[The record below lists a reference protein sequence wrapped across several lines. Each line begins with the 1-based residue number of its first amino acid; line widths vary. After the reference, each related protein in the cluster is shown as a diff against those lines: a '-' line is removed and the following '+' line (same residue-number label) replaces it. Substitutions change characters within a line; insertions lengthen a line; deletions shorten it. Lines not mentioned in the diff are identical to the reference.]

1 MCKLNKRQLLV
12 ILSLSLFSGMLLAAE
27 RGKTGGA
34 TTVVEKKVEAVYAED
49 SKPVRDPVA
58 QMRGK
63 LLYKRSQAKKLE
75 RIAIQN
81 DAVLGEKISN
91 LEGEIAALYSA
102 ANPKLAEIYA
112 EQKQLTLEIENLTR
126 KD

>member
-1 MCKLNKRQLLV
+1 MCKLNKKQLLV
-12 ILSLSLFSGMLLAAE
+12 ILSLSLFGGILLAAE
-27 RGKTGGA
+27 KGKAGELVT
-34 TTVVEKKVEAVYAED
+34 VEKKAETVFAED
-49 SKPVRDPVA
+49 SKPVRDPVS

-75 RIAIQN
+75 RIATQN
-81 DAVLGEKISN
+81 DAALGEKISR
-91 LEGEIAALYSA
+91 LEEEIAALYSA